1 MPTRSPSTVT
11 KVVPDMS
18 QRNPDVRFLVP
29 RAAASRLS
37 RRALLAGFGVVGLG
51 ALSAC
56 SKNTSMAAS
65 AATDGKI
72 ESKLNLYS
80 WGDYDNPDLIESFKE
95 KFDVLVQVDA
105 FGSNEE
111 LVAKLSTSRGTSGY
125 DVVVPTGANIPQM
138 LEHDLLQELNLDLIP
153 NFEHMDP
160 NFIHQYYDPDNKY
173 SICKAWGTT
182 GYMYDTTVI
191 SRKMETW
198 QDFIDVAQDEAAGTT
213 ALLEDPWEVS
223 AIALSSLGY
232 SLNTQ
237 DEGELDEART
247 IVLEQL
253 APNTKAY
260 IGNVATG
267 MIQGSFTLLQA
278 FNGDARQGLAE
289 VSNPEDWKFV
299 FAKPSANLWMDC
311 WALAT
316 GAQHPD
322 AAHAF
327 INHMLAPEN
336 AIEQIDYIGYPI
348 GLKGTAEKAAEADLD
363 EQGLIFPPQEVLDRL
378 EPSKQTPADQIRT
391 AIYTDAQARS
401 GA

>member
-1 MPTRSPSTVT
+1 M
-11 KVVPDMS
+11 
-18 QRNPDVRFLVP
+18 
-29 RAAASRLS
+29 
-37 RRALLAGFGVVGLG
+37 G

-65 AATDGKI
+65 ADTDGKI

-80 WGDYDNPDLIESFKE
+80 WGDYDNPDLIQSFKDE
-95 KFDVLVQVDA
+95 FDVLVQVDA

-138 LEHDLLQELNLDLIP
+138 LEHDLLQELDLDLIP

-182 GYMYDTTVI
+182 GFMYDTTVI

-223 AIALSSLGY
+223 AIALSALGY

-336 AIEQIDYIGYPI
+336 AIDQIDYIGYPI
-348 GLKGTAEKAAEADLD
+348 GLKGTAEKAAKADLE